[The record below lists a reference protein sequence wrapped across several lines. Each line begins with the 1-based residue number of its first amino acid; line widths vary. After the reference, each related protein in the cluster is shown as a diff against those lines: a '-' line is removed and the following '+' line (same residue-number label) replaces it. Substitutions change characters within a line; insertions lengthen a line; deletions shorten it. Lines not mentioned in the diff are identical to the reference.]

1 MNSEKSRDVLALL
14 RSLTL
19 AAASG
24 AASGFAL
31 LFLAAVLLGA
41 PLALR
46 STGVWAGAQALATS
60 APLAL
65 ALALDASTSAAAA
78 AAAPAPALALALDG
92 GFSLLLR
99 ADAHAV
105 AWRRRLLV
113 LPALASLAGAWLGAC
128 LLPYDWGLAWQAW
141 PEVSLRGAAAGL
153 AAGAAA
159 AAATRCCRGRSDA
172 QRRAP
177 TRAAA
182 S

>member
-1 MNSEKSRDVLALL
+1 MLRALALA
-14 RSLTL
+14 S
-19 AAASG
+19 ASG

-65 ALALDASTSAAAA
+65 ALALDASTSTSTSASAAAA
-78 AAAPAPALALALDG
+78 ATAAAPVPALALALDG

-159 AAATRCCRGRSDA
+159 AAATRCCRGRSD
-172 QRRAP
+172 QQWRAP

>member
-1 MNSEKSRDVLALL
+1 MNVNVNVRFI
-14 RSLTL
+14 L

-24 AASGFAL
+24 ALSGFAL

-65 ALALDASTSAAAA
+65 ALALDASTAAAAPA

-99 ADAHAV
+99 ADALAV
-105 AWRRRLLV
+105 ARRRRLLV

-159 AAATRCCRGRSDA
+159 AAASRCCCGRSDA
-172 QRRAP
+172 LQRSAN
-177 TRAAA
+177 TRVFAN
-182 S
+182 